1 MQAFTLAADYAAKQ
15 ERQDSQEFITSPVI
29 QNLAPVAD
37 NFMKRS
43 NTLVNM
49 VSKAINETRHS
60 EPLHIR
66 ARAEA
71 DAADKAYRSA
81 VRKLDRQRLG
91 LEERLEDTLKTLQKW
106 EIDRLRAVKTVLL
119 QYQGTLANLPAGLQ
133 ASNERTSALIA
144 SFQPEADL
152 RALIERYRTGPFK
165 PKAHVYESLTH
176 EEADVYFGIDLRKWA
191 EGGWNDLRSD
201 QPPKDAIPE
210 VLTAMLGALNAAYPK
225 LPSDSGNTITS
236 FISEMITHSY
246 YRETQIVD
254 L

>member
-1 MQAFTLAADYAAKQ
+1 
-15 ERQDSQEFITSPVI
+15 
-29 QNLAPVAD
+29 
-37 NFMKRS
+37 MKRS

-49 VSKAINETRHS
+49 VSKAIIDTRHA

-71 DAADKAYRSA
+71 NATDQAYRTA

-106 EIDRLRAVKTVLL
+106 ELDRLRAVKTVLL

-133 ASNERTSALIA
+133 SSNERSLTLLAGY
-144 SFQPEADL
+144 QPEADL

-165 PKAHVYESLTH
+165 PVAHVYESLTH
-176 EEADVYFGIDLRKWA
+176 EEADVYFGIDLRIWA
-191 EGGWNDLRSD
+191 EGGWSDLRSD
-201 QPPKDAIPE
+201 QPPKDVVPE
-210 VLTAMLGALNAAYPK
+210 VLTAMLNALNRAYAK
-225 LPSDSGNTITS
+225 LPNDIGDCLL
-236 FISEMITHSY
+236 FRSY
-246 YRETQIVD
+246 